1 MGFEEN
7 DDKQKDAPAATND
20 SLGLAIGL
28 SLGVLFG
35 IVMDNIGFGMIAGV
49 ALGLGGSAAVSLLG
63 KKKREEDHEEAQ

>member
-35 IVMDNIGFGMIAGV
+35 
-49 ALGLGGSAAVSLLG
+49 LGGSAAVSLLG